1 MIQGIIN
8 MIGGAGTGTHNNRV
22 RAPAD
27 DTGVLILDLQSVITY
42 GTNGERVLR
51 DKSNPKFLND
61 LFTSLDEIS
70 SRPAAPAAAP
80 ATAAQKDQMKKVI
93 ILSDGLKLTDFINL
107 LRKEGLN
114 TAAGHVQNI
123 CEEDNTYHVYTS
135 ISNKYSKL
143 VKILQLYTRMLSA
156 VGPADNSILYLSR
169 LYSSNKSAQDDNIK
183 KLVKTRVGNDNN
195 FKVDSV
201 DNPANIPDYKGNMVD
216 RVYNIKSIKELY
228 EMPQYANPFIMSEEH
243 YKSMI
248 RKIDIDYD
256 LDGTKF
262 TDSGAITGE
271 LQRLLPSV

>member
-1 MIQGIIN
+1 MIQGLIN
-8 MIGGAGTGTHNNRV
+8 MIGGAGKHQNII

-42 GTNGERVLR
+42 GTNGKRVLR
-51 DKSNPKFLND
+51 EKSKPKFLDD
-61 LFTSLDEIS
+61 LFASLDEIS
-70 SRPAAPAAAP
+70 KVS
-80 ATAAQKDQMKKVI
+80 TGTNNQMKKVI
-93 ILSDGLKLTDFINL
+93 ILSDGLKLTDFIKL

-114 TAAGHVQNI
+114 TAAGHVQNM
-123 CEEDNTYHVYTS
+123 CEEDKTYYVYTS

-143 VKILQLYTRMLSA
+143 VKILQPYTGKLSA
-156 VGPADNSILYLSR
+156 VSRDNNSILYLSR
-169 LYSSNKSAQDDNIK
+169 LYSSNKSTQDDNIK
-183 KLVKTRVGNDNN
+183 KLVKTRLGSDGN
-195 FKVDSV
+195 FRVDSV
-201 DNPANIPDYKGNMVD
+201 NNPANIPDYKGNMVD
-216 RVYNIKSIKELY
+216 RVYNMKSIKELY

-262 TDSGAITGE
+262 TNSSAITGE